1 MSAELL
7 QQHMEK
13 LQAVDTDGEDGYKR
27 EFQVNQ
33 ILMSKSNKYVWH
45 PMLGELLAGA
55 LRKKVIISSDEVGSC
70 KRCLSSR
77 TTTRVKSRVFYDC
90 NLSIAFSEE
99 SSLIFSPIVCYWKKK
114 QRWLLL

>member
-1 MSAELL
+1 MVQTDAQYVFIHDALLEDTLSGDTEVSAELL

-55 LRKKVIISSDEVGSC
+55 
-70 KRCLSSR
+70 
-77 TTTRVKSRVFYDC
+77 F
-90 NLSIAFSEE
+90 
-99 SSLIFSPIVCYWKKK
+99 
-114 QRWLLL
+114 